1 MWALPSFNS
10 LTCALLQVP
19 SPSLG
24 QPRQWFPN
32 SAVHWTRRGLFKN
45 TVALRDQISLLW
57 RAAQASEVS
66 RAAQVILMGLKVWEP
81 LSDGTSF

>member
-10 LTCALLQVP
+10 LTWALLQVP

-32 SAVHWTRRGLFKN
+32 SLSTGIAG
-45 TVALRDQISLLW
+45 ASLKILLP
-57 RAAQASEVS
+57 SEI
-66 RAAQVILMGLKVWEP
+66 RFHCYGGQPRHRKFPEQP
-81 LSDGTSF
+81 R